1 MVRSKRSEK
10 GLRIAMG
17 VLQEGS
23 WCCFLAGRGK
33 SERVKVSMFTSKGPA
48 LAAISV
54 AVGAGGVWGWGGG
67 GTGFLIHRNLLL
79 TTHAILPTVVAAEAA
94 EVRLCHGR
102 LSARLVPQR
111 FFITSSILDLT
122 VVGLDIMGGD
132 SSSQVQQPQY
142 LKTCCKPSLQLGTT
156 VFLLGHT
163 DKKELTFGEGKVVIA
178 TDNLIKLTMDG
189 VTLCPGSAGF
199 DAQGNLAFMACDP
212 MKLASSPSA
221 RSYASSS
228 STNSWKKDVP
238 MQFGIPIPVIC
249 NWLYQHWEGSLDE
262 VSKPKLSLIRL
273 MTTGQCENS
282 NASFTFC
289 RVIKTNEDNNDRS
302 SSSQM
307 VQRSKYYPGSSSS
320 ANGKSFYNENPMA
333 DLRLTPEQG
342 ILSPEFSGSVEKKDH
357 ASLQLLDVSMLSKAP
372 KSIFLPLPLRQMLS
386 DEANVEGYRPGDRL
400 NENGCVSEELTR
412 AYREA
417 NHKVP
422 PVSTWPNN
430 CFSEVQSSS
439 CPLENGKKDGFD
451 SGEETMYS
459 AETMESRNIPS
470 PQQNKLQTV
479 ARSQS
484 CVNYS
489 RWTFGKQNTVARKAV
504 LLKQHTIIP
513 IQKLDSQAAALPQR
527 SHDYCSPTVSSSL
540 KKRNSLEQMTRPHR
554 NVIQVSPRWMF

>member
-1 MVRSKRSEK
+1 M
-10 GLRIAMG
+10 
-17 VLQEGS
+17 
-23 WCCFLAGRGK
+23 
-33 SERVKVSMFTSKGPA
+33 
-48 LAAISV
+48 
-54 AVGAGGVWGWGGG
+54 
-67 GTGFLIHRNLLL
+67 
-79 TTHAILPTVVAAEAA
+79 
-94 EVRLCHGR
+94 
-102 LSARLVPQR
+102 
-111 FFITSSILDLT
+111 D
-122 VVGLDIMGGD
+122 GD
-132 SSSQVQQPQY
+132 SSSQVQHPHS

-156 VFLLGHT
+156 VYLLGHT
-163 DKKELTFGEGKVVIA
+163 DQKELTFGEGKVIIA

-199 DAQGNLAFMACDP
+199 DAQGNLAFMVCDP

-238 MQFGIPIPVIC
+238 MQSGIPIPVIC

-273 MTTGQCENS
+273 MTTGQSENS
-282 NASFTFC
+282 NAPFTFC
-289 RVIKTNEDNNDRS
+289 RVFKTNEENNDQS

-307 VQRSKYYPGSSSS
+307 VQRSKYYPGSSSL
-320 ANGKSFYNENPMA
+320 ANGKSFYNEDPIV

-342 ILSPEFSGSVEKKDH
+342 IIAPEIFQSPEISGSVEKKDH
-357 ASLQLLDVSMLSKAP
+357 ASLQLLDVNMLSKAP
-372 KSIFLPLPLRQMLS
+372 KSIYLPFPLKQMLS
-386 DEANVEGYRPGDRL
+386 DEANVEGHRPGDQS
-400 NENGCVSEELTR
+400 NENGCVSQQLTR

-417 NHKVP
+417 NNKFP
-422 PVSTWPNN
+422 PVSTWQNN

-439 CPLENGKKDGFD
+439 CPLENGKDGSD
-451 SGEETMYS
+451 SGEETIYS

-479 ARSQS
+479 GRSQS

-513 IQKLDSQAAALPQR
+513 IRKLDSQAAALSQR

-540 KKRNSLEQMTRPHR
+540 KKRNSLEQMTRHHL

>member
-1 MVRSKRSEK
+1 M
-10 GLRIAMG
+10 
-17 VLQEGS
+17 
-23 WCCFLAGRGK
+23 
-33 SERVKVSMFTSKGPA
+33 
-48 LAAISV
+48 AAS
-54 AVGAGGVWGWGGG
+54 
-67 GTGFLIHRNLLL
+67 
-79 TTHAILPTVVAAEAA
+79 LPD
-94 EVRLCHGR
+94 LC
-102 LSARLVPQR
+102 PK
-111 FFITSSILDLT
+111 